1 MCHILRI
8 IYCMY
13 IYDTTLPTCALH
25 NCILLVDLKINYS
38 LNTRDFQGA
47 FIPYGIHN
55 SILTTTGRFPV
66 CVLICVPDCTPVKVT
81 AHQQPLSCPQPAHK
95 TKTHS
100 CTCGQKYSLCNHH
113 KSNCTNDILSQ
124 SRLPR
129 ATLAVL
135 YHLPTPAS
143 STSLNLCLHP
153 PPPPQIPKK

>member
-95 TKTHS
+95 KPPPIPAHVGRNILYVIIIRAIVLMTS
-100 CTCGQKYSLCNHH
+100 CLNQGCHGQHWQC
-113 KSNCTNDILSQ
+113 CT
-124 SRLPR
+124 
-129 ATLAVL
+129 
-135 YHLPTPAS
+135 
-143 STSLNLCLHP
+143 TSP
-153 PPPPQIPKK
+153 PPPPPPL